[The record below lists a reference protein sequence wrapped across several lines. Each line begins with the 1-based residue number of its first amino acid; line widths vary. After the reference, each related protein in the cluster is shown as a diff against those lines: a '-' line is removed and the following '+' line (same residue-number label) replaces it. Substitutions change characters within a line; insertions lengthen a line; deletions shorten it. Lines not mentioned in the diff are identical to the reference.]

1 MMIIRGPQKP
11 LSKRTDKVHKINPVA
26 RELKDPKFRIQVI
39 PDKKKNVNTRK
50 EKNGGK
56 DFYANH
62 FVPICGDILRGQ
74 KPAS

>member
-1 MMIIRGPQKP
+1 MMTNPPKKP
-11 LSKRTDKVHKINPVA
+11 LSRRTDKVHKINPVA
-26 RELKDPKFRIQVI
+26 RELRDPKFRKQVI
-39 PDKKKNVNTRK
+39 PNKKKNVNTRK

-62 FVPICGDILRGQ
+62 TMSSGCGVLRGE

>member
-1 MMIIRGPQKP
+1 MMTEGPKKP
-11 LSKRTDKVHKINPVA
+11 LSRRTDKVHKINPVA
-26 RELKDPKFRIQVI
+26 RELKDPKFRKQ
-39 PDKKKNVNTRK
+39 KNVNTRK

-62 FVPICGDILRGQ
+62 TMSSGCGVLRGE

>member
-1 MMIIRGPQKP
+1 MINEGPKKP
-11 LSKRTDKVHKINPVA
+11 LSRRTDKVHKINPVA
-26 RELKDPKFRIQVI
+26 RELRDPKFS
-39 PDKKKNVNTRK
+39 KKKNVNTRK

-62 FVPICGDILRGQ
+62 TMSSGCGVLRGE

>member
-1 MMIIRGPQKP
+1 MMTEGPKKP
-11 LSKRTDKVHKINPVA
+11 LSRRTDKVYKINPVA
-26 RELKDPKFRIQVI
+26 RELKDPEFRKQ
-39 PDKKKNVNTRK
+39 KNVNTRK

-62 FVPICGDILRGQ
+62 TMSSGCGVLRGE